1 MKIRLGRKT
10 IDPEEVNHFKQI
22 GSRVCIL
29 EFVTGESITVVC
41 GVKIPDNTISF
52 AGTPEALKALL
63 AEYIEANKST
73 KANKSTN
80 RKSIKK
86 NPMLTITRSIL
97 N

>member
-10 IDPEEVNHFKQI
+10 IDPEEVSHCKQI

-29 EFVTGESITVVC
+29 EFVTGESITVAC

-52 AGTPEALKALL
+52 AGTPEDLKALL

-73 KANKSTN
+73 N
-80 RKSIKK
+80 RKLPKK
-86 NPMLTITRSIL
+86 NPILTITRSIL

>member
-10 IDPEEVNHFKQI
+10 IDPEEVSHFKQI

-29 EFVTGESITVVC
+29 EFVSGESITVVC
-41 GVKIPDNTISF
+41 GVKIPDNTLSF
-52 AGTPEALKALL
+52 AGTPEDLKALL

-73 KANKSTN
+73 N
-80 RKSIKK
+80 RKSTKK
-86 NPMLTITRSIL
+86 NPMLTIMRSIL